1 MLNPTEQ
8 SRELR
13 HGEVESH
20 GEACRSP
27 CTQQRRGAGGV
38 EGWGVKVSE
47 FLQGAGC
54 TSVSWSLTCPQPTLL
69 VPQHTLPQ
77 EVSVSSISR

>member
-1 MLNPTEQ
+1 ME
-8 SRELR
+8 RW
-13 HGEVESH
+13 
-20 GEACRSP
+20 SP
-27 CTQQRRGAGGV
+27 MAKPAGAPALSRGAGLG
-38 EGWGVKVSE
+38 GWGVKVSE

-77 EVSVSSISR
+77 EVGVSSISR